1 MTEVLERILDGYG
14 QAVRILHGGGEREAK
29 AFLQAMEEPGK
40 AAPYAVSP
48 LGFADDRRWRCISRA
63 ALADGDRLDFAG
75 RRFRVRNARAVY
87 LGGELCHYE
96 AVLTAEREAAECR
109 D

>member
-1 MTEVLERILDGYG
+1 MTEILERILKAYG
-14 QAVRILHGGGEREAK
+14 QRVTVTQGGETAEGR
-29 AFLQAMEEPGK
+29 AFLQAMEETGK
-40 AAPYAVSP
+40 AEPYAVSP